1 MRKSVAPGYPVRSW
15 AFRVAVA
22 GVIVLGAGACS
33 STDAPSTFAPTDAV
47 AAATDTP
54 LALPP
59 APDPTSTST
68 AATSSP
74 AIATPDA
81 SVSRF
86 TPPSPLPARTS
97 TPGPALWAGMC
108 TAAQLS
114 LAVTSWV
121 GTSGAATV
129 DAHVAATNVSSSSC
143 NMRGRDRAQII
154 DANGAVIADAGS
166 AAARVLSTD
175 AVYPLAPGGRV
186 NTIVHWGN
194 WCKPP
199 SAQGIA
205 VALVAP
211 YGLGRIAAPAA
222 GVAPIPG
229 CTASGSA
236 TLVHSD
242 AWLP

>member
-1 MRKSVAPGYPVRSW
+1 MRNSVASGFPVRSW
-15 AFRVAVA
+15 ALRVAVV
-22 GVIVLGAGACS
+22 GVVVLAVGACS

-47 AAATDTP
+47 AVPTDDP

-59 APDPTSTST
+59 ALDPTSTST
-68 AATSSP
+68 AITYRP

-86 TPPSPLPARTS
+86 TPPSPLPPRTA
-97 TPGPALWAGMC
+97 TPAPQLWAGMC

-129 DAHVAATNVSSSSC
+129 DAHLTATNVSSSSC

-175 AVYPLAPGGRV
+175 PVYPLAPGGRV

-199 SAQGIA
+199 AAQALA

-211 YGLGRIAAPAA
+211 YGLGRITAPAA

-242 AWLP
+242 SW